1 MIRSYTDHAANERTF
16 LSWTRTGLSAVA
28 LGIVVKKGSL
38 VALVIAGAS
47 SAGLAPGAQ
56 DALSAYGGAFLVAI
70 GITTIIAAFFR
81 FARTALRIDDQ
92 EVHSAGIVRM
102 ASALLRREGDAAGRR
117 TKLRLVGGIDVPEV
131 HRRST

>member
-16 LSWTRTGLSAVA
+16 LSWIRTGLSAVA

-38 VALVIAGAS
+38 VALVIAGAA
-47 SAGLAPGAQ
+47 SAGIAPVAQ
-56 DALSAYGGAFLVAI
+56 DALGEYGGAFLVAI

-92 EVHSAGIVRM
+92 EVHSAGIVRL
-102 ASALLRREGDAAGRR
+102 ASALLRREGDAPARR
-117 TKLRLVGGIDVPEV
+117 INLRLVGGIDVPEA
-131 HRRST
+131 HRKST